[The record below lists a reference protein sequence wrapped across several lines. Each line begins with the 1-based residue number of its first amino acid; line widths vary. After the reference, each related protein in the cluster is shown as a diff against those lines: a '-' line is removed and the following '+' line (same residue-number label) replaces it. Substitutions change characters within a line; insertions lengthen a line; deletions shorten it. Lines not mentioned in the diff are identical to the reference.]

1 METKNFSEQERNRP
15 IEEKE
20 GQNADYSQNQVFNR
34 IFRSR
39 GISLTFKGI
48 CIFILILLLLIP
60 MIMISELVRERKSRQ
75 EEVRE
80 EVSEKWANNQT
91 LTGPILIIPYKKII
105 QSDPKTGNVE
115 YGTENLYILPE
126 KLDIEGIVSPQ
137 IRHRSIFDV
146 TVYQSEL
153 TFKGHFAPINPE
165 SQDIPAS
172 DFLPEKAMIYF
183 GLSDFKGIEEQ
194 LSIRLDDDKTYELNA
209 SDILSSLNS
218 NGLSSPISISFGNL
232 TTDLPFKLKLKI
244 KGSGDLHFTS
254 LGKTNNTTL
263 TSSWNNPS
271 FTGSFLP
278 NTPAAISES
287 GFSANWKVLY
297 LNRNYPQIWK
307 NQTYDISKSN
317 YGVSLL
323 QSTDSYAKTERS
335 AKYAILFI
343 ALTFAL
349 YFFIEILQKKKVHP
363 LQYGLVGIALCVF
376 YTLLL
381 SIGEYIPFDYAY
393 LIASVATITLI
404 TLYTKGAF
412 GEWKIAT
419 IFGVV
424 LSFLYGF
431 ISILIQLQD
440 GALLFGSIGLFL
452 LLAVAMYYSRKI
464 DWYGN
469 L

>member
-1 METKNFSEQERNRP
+1 METKKFSEQGKNIP
-15 IEEKE
+15 IEEKKE
-20 GQNADYSQNQVFNR
+20 QDVNYSR
-34 IFRSR
+34 IFKSK

-48 CIFILILLLLIP
+48 CIFILTLLLLIP
-60 MIMISELVRERKSRQ
+60 TIIISELVRERKSRQ
-75 EEVRE
+75 KEVRE
-80 EVSEKWANNQT
+80 EVSEKWANSQT

-165 SQDIPAS
+165 SQDIPEN

-183 GLSDFKGIEEQ
+183 GLSDFKGIENQ
-194 LSIRLDDDKTYELNA
+194 LSIRLDNKTYELNA

-218 NGLSSPISISFGNL
+218 NGLSSPISISSGNL
-232 TTDLPFKLKLKI
+232 TTTLPFNLGLKI
-244 KGSGDLHFTS
+244 KGSGDLHFTPI
-254 LGKTNNTTL
+254 GKTNNTAL

-278 NTPAAISES
+278 NTPADISES
-287 GFSANWKVLY
+287 GFSAKWQVLY

-323 QSTDSYAKTERS
+323 QSTDSYAKAERS
-335 AKYAILFI
+335 VKYAILFI

-381 SIGEYIPFDYAY
+381 SIGEYISFDYAY
-393 LIASVATITLI
+393 LIASAATITLI

-412 GEWKIAT
+412 GEWKIAI
-419 IFGVV
+419 IFGIV
-424 LSFLYGF
+424 LSSLYGF
-431 ISILIQLQD
+431 IYILIQLQD

-452 LLAVAMYYSRKI
+452 LLAVAMYYSKKI

-469 L
+469 YQSS

>member
-1 METKNFSEQERNRP
+1 MESKKNSEQGKNLP
-15 IEEKE
+15 MGEKE
-20 GQNADYSQNQVFNR
+20 GQDVNYTWNR
-34 IFRSR
+34 LFRSR

-48 CIFILILLLLIP
+48 CIFILTLLLLIP
-60 MIMISELVRERKSRQ
+60 MIMISELVRERQSRQ
-75 EEVRE
+75 KEVRE
-80 EVSEKWANNQT
+80 EVSEKWANSQT
-91 LTGPILIIPYKKII
+91 LTGPILVIPYKKIVE
-105 QSDPKTGNVE
+105 SDPKTGNVK
-115 YGTENLYILPE
+115 YGTEYVYILPE
-126 KLDIEGIVSPQ
+126 KLDIEGVVSPQ

-153 TFKGHFAPINPE
+153 TFKGHFAPFNPE

-183 GLSDFKGIEEQ
+183 GLSDFRGIEEQ
-194 LSIRLDDDKTYELNA
+194 LSIRLDDKSYELNA
-209 SDILSSLNS
+209 SDMLSSLNS
-218 NGLSSPISISFGNL
+218 NGLSSPITLSSENL
-232 TTDLPFKLKLKI
+232 TTALSFNLKLNI
-244 KGSGDLHFTS
+244 KGSGDLRFTPV
-254 LGKTNNTTL
+254 GKTNNTTL

-278 NTPAAISES
+278 NTPASISES
-287 GFSANWKVLY
+287 GFSASWKVLY

-335 AKYAILFI
+335 VKYAILFI
-343 ALTFAL
+343 ALTFGL

-381 SIGEYIPFDYAY
+381 SISEYISFDYAY
-393 LIASVATITLI
+393 LIASVATVTLI

-412 GEWKIAT
+412 GKWRIVSFFGIA
-419 IFGVV
+419 
-424 LSFLYGF
+424 LSALYGF
-431 ISILIQLQD
+431 IYILIQLQD

-452 LLAVAMYYSRKI
+452 LLAVSMYYSKKI
-464 DWYGN
+464 DWHGEITG
-469 L
+469 